1 MCICMYTVQMANL
14 FMNRSCRCTA
24 LLAFN
29 QGRVVPI
36 SSLGCM
42 FLDLLAA
49 LRSARC
55 LAVIFGFAMGSPG

>member
-1 MCICMYTVQMANL
+1 MCMCMVQMASL
-14 FMNRSCRCTA
+14 FMNRSCRCAA

-36 SSLGCM
+36 SSLDCI